1 MGALRGVGAAG
12 IASARRAQAMVEALV
27 ALIILIN
34 IFMAIPLIGRLGE
47 IKRQSV
53 QAARYG
59 AWERTAWWPATPNQ
73 VTVAAAKSGGALA
86 NETLYRF
93 FGDQS
98 VPFKATDKTAA
109 LSGMK
114 DFTPPS
120 QKGKLVDWSGNT
132 PTSSNVNNR
141 TPGLFATLMDGVL
154 AVTSSSV
161 LEFLLGSTFDPDI
174 NGYHTATVKV
184 PLGSGFSLLD
194 SGRAS
199 PVHKAIL
206 PAGTNLV
213 MEAKNT
219 MLVDTWN
226 AQGPGHAEKRVRGL
240 VLTSLLDN
248 AVLDTVIG
256 ILGWIFPEFK
266 DPSPNAG
273 PFDPSIYWGHVAID
287 PVPCDRLPGDASCNG
302 LYRHYK

>member
-1 MGALRGVGAAG
+1 MTAMPRMRTVRRGG
-12 IASARRAQAMVEALV
+12 QAMIEAIV

-34 IFMAIPLIGRLGE
+34 IFMAIPLIGSLGE

-53 QAARYG
+53 QASRYG

-98 VPFKATDKTAA
+98 TPFKSTDKSAA

-114 DFTPPS
+114 SFTPPS
-120 QKGKLVDWSGNT
+120 QKTKLVDWSGAT
-132 PTSSNVNNR
+132 PTGSDANSR

-174 NGYHTATVKV
+174 NGYHTASVKV
-184 PLGSGFSLLD
+184 PIGSGFALLE
-194 SGRAS
+194 SNLAA
-199 PVHKAIL
+199 PLQKAIL
-206 PAGTNLV
+206 PPGMNLT

-226 AQGPGHAEKRVRGL
+226 AQGPDHAEKRVRGL

-256 ILGWIFPEFK
+256 VLGWIFPEFK
-266 DPSPNAG
+266 DPSPGAG
-273 PFDPSIYWGHVAID
+273 PLDPSIYWGHVEID
-287 PVPCDRLPGDASCNG
+287 PVPCDRVQGDSSCNG